1 MHHTLKTH
9 PGVFAAVRDGTKR
22 FEVRKDDRCFQRGD
36 TVTLTYH
43 DPDKPPVA
51 PWPGGPDPETMDMTF
66 RVGFVLRGGQYG
78 IEPGYVVFGL
88 EDEIP
93 DCAAYNT
100 VKWIEHDG
108 KKLPDIATG
117 IPVTIRRRDGKEY
130 AAQMGFGLAVN
141 ENWKHFERAM
151 PHDADIVA
159 YRVIP

>member
-9 PGVFAAVRDGTKR
+9 PGVFAAVRDGTMR
-22 FEVRKDDRCFQRGD
+22 FQVRKDDRYFQRDD
-36 TVTLTYH
+36 TVTLEYH
-43 DPDKPPVA
+43 DGVPVQPWSAPPAV
-51 PWPGGPDPETMDMTF
+51 PDPEKAAMTF

-93 DCAAYNT
+93 DCAAQSR
-100 VKWIEHDG
+100 WIDHDG

-130 AAQMGFGLAVN
+130 AAQMNYGLAVDS
-141 ENWKHFERAM
+141 NWLHFERAFA
-151 PHDADIVA
+151 HEADIMA
-159 YRVIP
+159 YRVPK